1 MNFHSPA
8 RPLSILVLAGAAFVP
23 VGADN
28 IRLKDGSSL
37 EDVQIV
43 GQTPTEVQYIEE
55 RGGKAKSLVKSL
67 IRRVEYR
74 EVDWRAKEIAALRKR
89 AEAARKK
96 LEELRRAQAEDPEF
110 VVREQ
115 LGRLK
120 TLELP
125 EAARAAKLS
134 DRRMQLRREREEMAR
149 LRPKGAAEREDL
161 RKRRTQIR
169 TELQEIERE
178 LATTE
183 VQLGRAYAASVPIL
197 EGVRTEL
204 DRAVGLMQKQ
214 KSLAREDRS
223 AESLE
228 RDVALAEA
236 AHGQTRAA
244 EAYRGSL
251 WRSLVLPGWGHLHRG
266 DRWGGF
272 GFLGGFS
279 ASLIYLW
286 STREAMESA
295 RAAYQDSGPA
305 ALGFAG
311 SAGIAAAALYYG
323 ELGADYRAKTAR
335 FNQALLLVPAIW
347 VAAFMDTAFFL
358 NARLES
364 RGPSPKKAARTDPGF
379 TLGVQLAWEGRSIRN
394 RARTQ

>member
-1 MNFHSPA
+1 M
-8 RPLSILVLAGAAFVP
+8 SII
-23 VGADN
+23 ADN
-28 IRLKDGSSL
+28 IRLANGSSI

-43 GQTPTEVQYIEE
+43 GQTPTEVQYVEE
-55 RGGKAKSLVKSL
+55 RGGKPKSLAKNL

-96 LEELRRAQAEDPEF
+96 LEALRRAQAEDPEF

-134 DRRMQLRREREEMAR
+134 DRRTQLRREREEIAS
-149 LRPKGAAEREDL
+149 LRPKGAAERADL
-161 RKRRTQIR
+161 RRRRTQIR
-169 TELQEIERE
+169 TELLEIEKE
-178 LATTE
+178 LAATE
-183 VQLGRAYAASVPIL
+183 VQLGRAYAASVPTL

-204 DRAVGLMQKQ
+204 DRALGLMQKQ

-236 AHGQTRAA
+236 AHGQARAA

-266 DRWGGF
+266 DRWGGY

-279 ASLIYLW
+279 AAIIYLW

-295 RAAYQDSGPA
+295 RATYQDSGPA

-323 ELGADYRAKTAR
+323 ERGTDYRAKTAR
-335 FNQALLLVPAIW
+335 FNQALFLVPAIW
-347 VAAFMDTAFFL
+347 VGAFLDTAFFL
-358 NARLES
+358 SARLES
-364 RGPSPKKAARTDPGF
+364 RGPLPKKAAQTEPAF
-379 TLGVQLAWEGRSIRN
+379 TLGVHLAWEGRGN
-394 RARTQ
+394 QGRARAR